1 MIITV
6 KDSHKANLTFLF
18 SQTASVVQD
27 FCKLALDYLTKG
39 PNQKMYQSAAQKL
52 EVEAETVQNAVEGLI
67 NLLIEC
73 SKHQLSAL
81 DLRDTILTIGF
92 KEEHFEI
99 LQAFYNSQQME
110 LKQILAEQTLDFPQF
125 KDLEWR
131 LEAQVASRALL
142 EQMTPQV
149 MVKLSL
155 ENSTAT
161 EHVLLQADPAS
172 LIHMTE
178 VLETAL
184 REASSQHFRRI
195 QRRFK

>member
-1 MIITV
+1 MIIAL
-6 KDSHKANLTFLF
+6 KESHKSNLNFLF
-18 SQTASVVQD
+18 TQNASVVQD

-39 PNQKMYQSAAQKL
+39 PNQKIYLSAAQKL
-52 EVEAETVQNAVEGLI
+52 EIDADTVQNAVEGLI

-92 KEEHFEI
+92 TEEHYDI
-99 LQAFYNSQQME
+99 LQAFYDSRQTE
-110 LKQILAEQTLDFPQF
+110 LKQILAEQTVDFPQF

-142 EQMTPQV
+142 DQMTPQV
-149 MVKLSL
+149 QMKLSL
-155 ENSTAT
+155 ENSAGT
-161 EHVLLQADPAS
+161 EHVLLQADPAN
-172 LIHMTE
+172 LVHMTE